1 MKMSCTKNLRHKIED
16 TVFFENLK
24 LGIVGNIL
32 NIEYKN
38 LYVIKKYLHKFN
50 Y

>member
-1 MKMSCTKNLRHKIED
+1 MKMSYTKNLGHKIEG
-16 TVFFENLK
+16 TVFLKNLK
-24 LGIVGNIL
+24 LGIVGNTL